1 MSCRWIKG
9 VIFAGL
15 AISWTAATAEP
26 VCTGGI
32 RVEGSVTDPTGAV
45 IPGAQVQAASGERTA
60 ADVSGHYVLP
70 CVAGISVRITAQFP
84 GFSSVTSLKN
94 GMRGGTVHLDLKL
107 PIERVQT
114 SVQVNGDAPGVDT
127 ESAASASDLNSADLA
142 RLPDDPDDLLRELQT
157 LAAAAGGDPSA
168 TTVVVDGFQNG
179 SAMPPKSAI
188 ASVRVNP
195 DLFSAEYENPLWHG
209 GRIEI
214 TTKPGAESLHGAVFF
229 SGSAG
234 PFNATDPFAF
244 TATPASK
251 KRYGFELTGPILR
264 QKSGFS
270 LALEKRDIDEFNV
283 VNAMTLDSNDHEVP
297 SHASVPAPQRL
308 WIASARSDW
317 QLTPKDRVTASF
329 SANVNNLTNQGV
341 GGLVL
346 PEAGYSSLASEYD
359 LRFTNLQ
366 TPDANLLHQTRVGIS
381 WKQTQET
388 PSSTAPSLQVAG
400 FFTGGGATSQNV
412 NDGEHDLE
420 IDDDLTITHG
430 AHTFKFGGEA
440 IGNFVSDFD
449 PNTFNGAFVF
459 GGGSA
464 PQLDASNNP
473 TGQTTTISGL
483 EQYRRTL
490 ESLPGGSP
498 TTYQLTSGTP
508 LISLSHWDLG
518 LYAQDTIKLNPR
530 LSVDAGLRYQLWTTP
545 DSFVEIGPRLSI
557 SWAPDRKQ
565 TWVIHARA
573 GLFTGSQDISVPVDV
588 VRLNGTRQREVYVY
602 SPSYNDPLGSSPGSI
617 QVSTVN
623 RFAPGYGQTPT
634 FQTLL
639 AVEHEFPHHWHAQ
652 ANINY
657 GATWQA
663 FRIVNINA
671 PLVSLEVGTAP
682 DPTAA
687 LLAPRPIAPNLNINQ
702 YQMYGHSRGTYDWV
716 TLDQTS
722 LKRFSLHLYYA
733 YLSFKEDE
741 QTPQSSYREEG
752 EAGRPWWMTRGG
764 PTVEGSVTLP
774 FKIELDSQFST
785 RPGRPYNITTGTD
798 ANGDGSFNDRAAF
811 AAASGV
817 GVYSTR
823 FGLLTSNT
831 INGSVPYNLGTMP
844 RTMHLDAN
852 LTRTIPLNPRDKDHP
867 RTITFNARSANLLN
881 HTNVTAVNSVLS
893 SSALGAPIAA
903 ETARRLELGA
913 RFSF

>member
-1 MSCRWIKG
+1 MF
-9 VIFAGL
+9 FAGL
-15 AISWTAATAEP
+15 AAFWIFVAAGQT
-26 VCTGGI
+26 CTGGI
-32 RVEGSVTDPTGAV
+32 RVEGTIADPTGAV
-45 IPGAQVQAASGERTA
+45 IPGAQVQAASGERTE
-60 ADVSGHYVLP
+60 ADPSGHYVLP
-70 CVAGISVRITAQFP
+70 CVTGIPARITAQFP
-84 GFSSVTSLKN
+84 GFTSETSVADGL
-94 GMRGGTVHLDLKL
+94 RGATVRLDLKL
-107 PIERVQT
+107 PIETVRT
-114 SVQVNGDAPGVDT
+114 SVHVNADAPGVDT
-127 ESAASASDLNSADLA
+127 ESAASDLNAADLA

-209 GRIEI
+209 GLIEI
-214 TTKPGAESLHGAVFF
+214 TTKPGAESLHGALFF
-229 SGSAG
+229 TGSAG
-234 PFNATDPFAF
+234 AFNATDPFAY

-251 KRYGFELTGPILR
+251 RRYGFELTGPILR
-264 QKSGFS
+264 RRSGFS

-283 VNAMTLDSNDHEVP
+283 VNATTLDSNNNQVP
-297 SHASVPAPQRL
+297 FHATVPAPQHL

-317 QLTPKDRVTASF
+317 QFTPNDRMTASF
-329 SANVNNLTNQGV
+329 SANVSDVANQGV

-346 PEAGYSSLASEYD
+346 PEAGYSSLGSEYD
-359 LRFTNLQ
+359 LRFTNIQ
-366 TPDANLLHQTRVGIS
+366 TPNANMLHQTRVGIS
-381 WKQTQET
+381 WKNTQET
-388 PSSTAPSLQVAG
+388 ASSTAPSLQVAG
-400 FFTGGGATSQNV
+400 FFTGGGAASQSV
-412 NDGEHDLE
+412 NDHERDLE
-420 IDDDLTITHG
+420 IDDDLTITRG
-430 AHTFKFGGEA
+430 KHTVKFGGEA
-440 IGNFVSDFD
+440 IGNFISDFD
-449 PNTFNGAFVF
+449 PDTFNGAFVF

-490 ESLPGGSP
+490 LSLPGGSP

-518 LYAQDTIKLNPR
+518 LYAQDTIKLTPR
-530 LSVDAGLRYQLWTTP
+530 LTVDAGLRYQLWTTP
-545 DSFVEIGPRLSI
+545 DSFVEFGPRLSI
-557 SWAPDRKQ
+557 SWAPDRRQ
-565 TWVIHARA
+565 TWIIHTRA

-588 VRLNGTRQREVYVY
+588 LRLNGTLQHQVYVY
-602 SPSYNDPLGSSPGSI
+602 SPSYTDPLAPSPGSI

-623 RFAPGYGQTPT
+623 RFAPGYGQKPT
-634 FQTLL
+634 FQTYI

-652 ANINY
+652 VNINY
-657 GATWQA
+657 GATWNA

-671 PLVSLEVGTAP
+671 PLVSPEVGTAP
-682 DPTAA
+682 NPTTA

-716 TLDQTS
+716 TLDQHS
-722 LKRFSLHLYYA
+722 FKRFTLHLYYA

-741 QTPQSSYREEG
+741 QTPQSSYREQG

-764 PTVEGSVTLP
+764 PTIEGSVILP

-811 AAASGV
+811 ASAPGP

-823 FGLLTSNT
+823 FGLLTSDT
-831 INGSVPYNLGTMP
+831 INGDVPYNLGTMP
-844 RTMHLDAN
+844 RTVHLDAN
-852 LTRTIPLNPRDKDHP
+852 LSRTIALNPRDKDHP
-867 RTITFNARSANLLN
+867 RTVTLNARSANLLN

-893 SSALGAPIAA
+893 SSALGAPVAA
-903 ETARRLELGA
+903 EAARRLELGV

>member
-1 MSCRWIKG
+1 MIL
-9 VIFAGL
+9 AGL
-15 AISWTAATAEP
+15 AVPWTGPAAEP
-26 VCTGGI
+26 ICRSGI
-32 RVEGSVTDPTGAV
+32 RVEGTITDPTGAV
-45 IPGAQVQAASGERTA
+45 IPGARVQAASGERTDA
-60 ADVSGHYVLP
+60 NASGHYVLP
-70 CVAGISVRITAQFP
+70 CIAGTSAHITAQFP
-84 GFSSVTSLKN
+84 GFTSVTSIRN
-94 GMRGGTVHLDLKL
+94 GLRGSTVRLDLKL

-114 SVQVNGDAPGVDT
+114 SVQVNAESAGVDT
-127 ESAASASDLNSADLA
+127 ESASAASDLNAADLA

-157 LAAAAGGDPSA
+157 LAGAAGGDPSA

-179 SAMPPKSAI
+179 SAMPPKSSI
-188 ASVRVNP
+188 ASIRVNP
-195 DLFSAEYENPLWHG
+195 DLFSAEYENPLWHS

-214 TTKPGAESLHGAVFF
+214 TTKPGAESLHGALFF
-229 SGSAG
+229 TGSAG
-234 PFNATDPFAF
+234 AFNATDPFAF
-244 TATPASK
+244 SATPASK

-264 QKSGFS
+264 RRSGFS

-283 VNAMTLDSNDHEVP
+283 VNAVTLDTNGNQTP
-297 SHASVPAPQRL
+297 LHATTPASQRL
-308 WIASARSDW
+308 WIGSARSDW
-317 QLTPKDRVTASF
+317 QLTPNDRVTTSF
-329 SANVNNLTNQGV
+329 SANVNDLANQGV

-366 TPDANLLHQTRVGIS
+366 TPNASLLHQTRVGIS
-381 WKQTQET
+381 WKNTQQT
-388 PSSTAPSLQVAG
+388 PSSTAPSLQIAG
-400 FFTGGGATSQNV
+400 FFTGGGAITQNV
-412 NDGEHDLE
+412 NDRQRDLE
-420 IDDDLTITHG
+420 VDDDLAITHSV
-430 AHTFKFGGEA
+430 HTFKFGGEA
-440 IGNFVSDFD
+440 IGNLISDFD

-473 TGQTTTISGL
+473 TGEITTISGL

-490 ESLPGGSP
+490 LSLPGGSP
-498 TTYQLTSGTP
+498 TTYQLTSGMP

-518 LYAQDTIKLNPR
+518 LYAQDTIKLKPN
-530 LSVDAGLRYQLWTTP
+530 LTLDAGLRYQLWTTP
-545 DSFVEIGPRLSI
+545 DSFVEFGPRISV

-565 TWVIHARA
+565 TWVIHTRA
-573 GLFTGSQDISVPVDV
+573 GLFTGSQDLSVPVDV
-588 VRLNGTRQREVYVY
+588 LRLNGSRQREVYVY
-602 SPSYNDPLGSSPGSI
+602 SPSYSDPLGSSPGSI

-639 AVEHEFPHHWHAQ
+639 AVEHVFPHHWHAQ
-652 ANINY
+652 VNIDY
-657 GATWQA
+657 GAAWQS

-671 PLVSLEVGTAP
+671 PLVSPEVGTGP
-682 DPTAA
+682 NPTAA
-687 LLAPRPIAPNLNINQ
+687 LLAPRPIAPSLNINQ

-722 LKRFSLHLYYA
+722 MKRFTLHLYYA

-741 QTPQSSYREEG
+741 QTPQSSYREQG

-774 FKIELDSQFST
+774 FRIELDSQFST
-785 RPGRPYNITTGTD
+785 RPGKPYNITTGTD

-811 AAASGV
+811 ASAPGP

-831 INGSVPYNLGTMP
+831 INGNVPYDLGTMP
-844 RTMHLDAN
+844 RTVHLDAN
-852 LTRTIPLNPRDKDHP
+852 LSRTIALNPRAKDYP
-867 RTITFNARSANLLN
+867 RTMTLNARSANLLN

-893 SSALGAPIAA
+893 SSALGAPVAA
-903 ETARRLELGA
+903 EAARRLELGV

>member
-1 MSCRWIKG
+1 MRRRWSLVLVVAVTMAPSMTLPQQRCANG
-9 VIFAGL
+9 M
-15 AISWTAATAEP
+15 
-26 VCTGGI
+26 
-32 RVEGSVTDPTGAV
+32 RVEGTVTDPTGAV
-45 IPGAQVQAASGERTA
+45 IPGAQVQSASGERTE
-60 ADVSGHYVLP
+60 ADGSGHYVLP
-70 CVAGISVRITAQFP
+70 CIASIPVRITAQFP
-84 GFSSVTSLKN
+84 GFTSAASVTS
-94 GMRGGTVHLDLKL
+94 GPRGSTVRLDLKL
-107 PIERVQT
+107 PIETVRT
-114 SVQVNGDAPGVDT
+114 DVQVNGNVPAVDT
-127 ESAASASDLNSADLA
+127 EGGEAASDLSGDDLA

-229 SGSAG
+229 TGSAG
-234 PFNATDPFAF
+234 AFNATDPFAF

-283 VNAMTLDSNDHEVP
+283 VNATTLDSNDDQAPFHSTVP
-297 SHASVPAPQRL
+297 TPQHL

-317 QLTPKDRVTASF
+317 QLTPNDRVTASF
-329 SANVNNLTNQGV
+329 SANVNDLANQGV

-359 LRFTNLQ
+359 LHFTNVQ
-366 TPDANLLHQTRVGIS
+366 TPNANMLHQTRVGIS
-381 WKQTQET
+381 WKNTQET

-400 FFTGGGATSQNV
+400 FFTGGGAISQNL
-412 NDGEHDLE
+412 NDREHDLE
-420 IDDDLTITHG
+420 IDDDLTITRG
-430 AHTFKFGGEA
+430 AHTIKFGGEA

-464 PQLDASNNP
+464 PALDDSNNP
-473 TGQTTTISGL
+473 TGETTTISGI

-490 ESLPGGSP
+490 LDLPGGSP

-518 LYAQDTIKLNPR
+518 LYAQDTIKLTPR
-530 LSVDAGLRYQLWTTP
+530 VSVDAGLRYQLWTTP
-545 DSFVEIGPRLSI
+545 DSFVEFGPRLSI

-565 TWVIHARA
+565 AWIIHARA
-573 GLFTGSQDISVPVDV
+573 GLFTGSHDISVPLDV
-588 VRLNGTRQREVYVY
+588 LRLNGTLQHQIYVY
-602 SPSYNDPLGSSPGSI
+602 SPSYTDPLGSSPGSI

-634 FQTLL
+634 FQTYI

-652 ANINY
+652 VNINY
-657 GATWQA
+657 GATWNA

-671 PLVSLEVGTAP
+671 PLVSPEVGTAP

-702 YQMYGHSRGTYDWV
+702 YQMYGHSRGSYDWV
-716 TLDQTS
+716 TLDQHSFKHFT
-722 LKRFSLHLYYA
+722 LHLYYA

-741 QTPQSSYREEG
+741 QTPQSSYREQG

-764 PTVEGSVTLP
+764 PSVEGSVILP
-774 FKIELDSQFST
+774 FKLELDSQFST

-811 AAASGV
+811 ASMPGP

-831 INGSVPYNLGTMP
+831 IDGNVPYNLGTMP
-844 RTMHLDAN
+844 RTVHLDAN
-852 LTRTIPLNPRDKDHP
+852 LTRTFALNPRDKDHP
-867 RTITFNARSANLLN
+867 RTMTLNARSANLLN

-893 SSALGAPIAA
+893 SSALGEPVAA
-903 ETARRLELGA
+903 ETARRLELGV

>member
-1 MSCRWIKG
+1 MIL
-9 VIFAGL
+9 AGL
-15 AISWTAATAEP
+15 AVCWSAATAEP
-26 VCTGGI
+26 ICTGGI
-32 RVEGSVTDPTGAV
+32 RVEGTITDPTGAV
-45 IPGAQVQAASGERTA
+45 IPGAQVQAASGEHTDADA
-60 ADVSGHYVLP
+60 AGHYVLP
-70 CVAGISVRITAQFP
+70 CVAGIPARITAQFP
-84 GFSSVTSLKN
+84 GFSRVTSVRN
-94 GMRGGTVHLDLKL
+94 VMRGSTVHLNLKL
-107 PIERVQT
+107 PIETVQT
-114 SVQVNGDAPGVDT
+114 SVQVNGDAPGVDA
-127 ESAASASDLNSADLA
+127 ESATAASDLSSADLA
-142 RLPDDPDDLLRELQT
+142 QLPDDPDDLLRELQT

-179 SAMPPKSAI
+179 SAMPPKSSI

-214 TTKPGAESLHGAVFF
+214 TTKPGAESLHGALFF
-229 SGSAG
+229 TGSAG
-234 PFNATDPFAF
+234 EFNATDPFAY

-251 KRYGFELTGPILR
+251 KRYGFELTGPIRR

-270 LALEKRDIDEFNV
+270 LALEKRNIDEFNV
-283 VNAMTLDSNDHEVP
+283 VNAITLDSSNNQVP
-297 SHASVPAPQRL
+297 FHASVAAPQRL

-317 QLTPKDRVTASF
+317 QLTSMDRVTASF
-329 SANVNNLTNQGV
+329 SANVNNLANQGV

-346 PEAGYSSLASEYD
+346 PDAGYSSLTSEYD

-366 TPDANLLHQTRVGIS
+366 MPTANLLHQTRIGIS
-381 WKQTQET
+381 WKTTEQT

-400 FFTGGGATSQNV
+400 FFTGGGAISQNV
-412 NDGEHDLE
+412 NDHEHDLE
-420 IDDDLTITHG
+420 IDDDLTLTRG
-430 AHTFKFGGEA
+430 THTFKFGGEV
-440 IGNFVSDFD
+440 IGNLVNDYD

-464 PQLDASNNP
+464 PELDASNNP
-473 TGQTTTISGL
+473 TDQTTTISGL

-490 ESLPGGSP
+490 ERLPGGSP

-518 LYAQDTIKLNPR
+518 FYAQDTMKLTPR
-530 LSVDAGLRYQLWTTP
+530 LSVDVGLRYQLWTTP
-545 DSFVEIGPRLSI
+545 DSFVEFGPRFSI

-573 GLFTGSQDISVPVDV
+573 GLFTGSQDISIPVDV
-588 VRLNGTRQREVYVY
+588 LRLNGSRQREIYVY
-602 SPSYNDPLGSSPGSI
+602 SPSYADPLGQSPGSI

-634 FQTLL
+634 FQTFI
-639 AVEHEFPHHWHAQ
+639 AVEHEFPHRWHAQ
-652 ANINY
+652 ANFNY

-663 FRIVNINA
+663 FRIININA
-671 PLVSLEVGTAP
+671 PQVGAEVGTAP

-687 LLAPRPIAPNLNINQ
+687 LLAPRPIAPNQNINQ
-702 YQMYGHSRGTYDWV
+702 YQMYRHSRGTYDWV

-722 LKRFSLHLYYA
+722 LKRFTLHLYYA
-733 YLSFKEDE
+733 YLSFKEDA
-741 QTPQSSYREEG
+741 QTPQSSYREQG

-785 RPGRPYNITTGTD
+785 RPGKPYNITTGTD

-811 AAASGV
+811 AFAPGP
-817 GVYSTR
+817 GVYTTR

-831 INGSVPYNLGTMP
+831 INGNVPFNLGTMP
-844 RTMHLDAN
+844 RTVHLDVN
-852 LTRTIPLNPRDKDHP
+852 LSRALALNPRDKDHP
-867 RTITFNARSANLLN
+867 RTITINARSANLLN

-893 SSALGAPIAA
+893 SSALGTPVAA
-903 ETARRLELGA
+903 EAARRLELGA

>member
-1 MSCRWIKG
+1 MDRRWTNWM
-9 VIFAGL
+9 VFAGL
-15 AISWTAATAEP
+15 SVLCAIAAAEP
-26 VCTGGI
+26 TCTSGL
-32 RVEGSVTDPTGAV
+32 RVEGTITDPTGAV
-45 IPGAQVQAASGERTA
+45 IPGARVQAASGERTI
-60 ADVSGHYVLP
+60 ADASGHYILA
-70 CVAGISVRITAQFP
+70 CVAGIPARITAEFP
-84 GFSSVTSLKN
+84 GLTSVTSVEN
-94 GMRGGTVHLDLKL
+94 GPLGGTVRLDLKL
-107 PIERVQT
+107 PIETVQT
-114 SVQVNGDAPGVDT
+114 SVQVNADAAEVNA
-127 ESAASASDLNSADLA
+127 ESATAASDLNSADLA
-142 RLPDDPDDLLRELQT
+142 RLPDDPDDLLRELQM

-195 DLFSAEYENPLWHG
+195 DMFSAEYENPLWHG

-214 TTKPGAESLHGAVFF
+214 TTRPGAESLHGALFF
-229 SGSAG
+229 TGSAG
-234 PFNATDPFAF
+234 VFNATDPFAF
-244 TATPASK
+244 MATPASK
-251 KRYGFELTGPILR
+251 KRYGFELTGPLVR
-264 QKSGFS
+264 QRSGFS
-270 LALEKRDIDEFNV
+270 LALEKRDINEFNV
-283 VNAMTLDSNDHEVP
+283 VNATTLDTSETQAP
-297 SHASVPAPQRL
+297 FHASVPAPQRL

-317 QLTPKDRVTASF
+317 QVTSKDRVTGSF
-329 SANVNNLTNQGV
+329 SANVNHLANQGV

-359 LRFTNLQ
+359 LRFTNIQ
-366 TPDANLLHQTRVGIS
+366 TPTAKLLHQTRVGVS
-381 WKQTQET
+381 WKSTRQT

-412 NDGEHDLE
+412 NDREHDVE
-420 IDDDLTITHG
+420 IDDDLTVTRG
-430 AHTFKFGGEA
+430 AHTFKSGGEA
-440 IGNFVSDFD
+440 IGNLVSDFD

-473 TGQTTTISGL
+473 TGQTTAISGL

-490 ESLPGGSP
+490 LNLPGGSP

-545 DSFVEIGPRLSI
+545 DSFVEFGPRLSI

-565 TWVIHARA
+565 NWILHARA

-588 VRLNGTRQREVYVY
+588 LRLNGTRQREVSVY
-602 SPSYNDPLGSSPGSI
+602 SPSYTDPLAPKPDSI

-623 RFAPGYGQTPT
+623 RFAPGYGQKPT
-634 FQTLL
+634 FQAFL
-639 AVEHEFPHHWHAQ
+639 AVEHQFPHNWHAQ
-652 ANINY
+652 ANFNY
-657 GATWQA
+657 GAAWQS

-671 PLVSLEVGTAP
+671 PLVSPEMGTAP

-702 YQMYGHSRGTYDWV
+702 YQMYGHSRGTYDWI

-722 LKRFSLHLYYA
+722 MKRFTLHLYYA

-741 QTPQSSYREEG
+741 QTPQSSYREQG

-764 PTVEGSVTLP
+764 PTVEASVVLP

-811 AAASGV
+811 ASAPGP
-817 GVYSTR
+817 GVYNTR
-823 FGLLTSNT
+823 FGLLTSNS
-831 INGSVPYNLGTMP
+831 IDGNVPYNLGTMP
-844 RTMHLDAN
+844 RTVHLDAN
-852 LTRTIPLNPRDKDHP
+852 LSRTIALNPRDKDHP
-867 RTITFNARSANLLN
+867 RSLAINARSANLIN

-893 SSALGAPIAA
+893 SSALGAPVAA
-903 ETARRLELGA
+903 EAARRLELGA

>member
-1 MSCRWIKG
+1 MSRRWIQG
-9 VIFAGL
+9 MIFAGL
-15 AISWTAATAEP
+15 AVSWTAMAEP
-26 VCTGGI
+26 ICTGGV
-32 RVEGSVTDPTGAV
+32 RVEGTITDPTGAV
-45 IPGAQVQAASGERTA
+45 IPGARVQSGSGEGVD
-60 ADVSGHYVLP
+60 ADASGHYVLP
-70 CVAGISVRITAQFP
+70 CITGIPVRITAQFP
-84 GFSSVTSLKN
+84 GFTSVTATKN
-94 GMRGGTVHLDLKL
+94 GPRGGTVRLDLKL
-107 PIERVQT
+107 PIETVQT
-114 SVQVNGDAPGVDT
+114 SVQVNADAPGVNT
-127 ESAASASDLNSADLA
+127 ENASAASELNSADLA
-142 RLPDDPDDLLRELQT
+142 GLPDDPDDLLRELQT

-179 SAMPPKSAI
+179 SAMPPKSSI

-214 TTKPGAESLHGAVFF
+214 TTKPGAESLHGASFF
-229 SGSAG
+229 TGSAG
-234 PFNATDPFAF
+234 AFNATDPFAF

-251 KRYGFELTGPILR
+251 KRYGFELTGPIFR

-283 VNAMTLDSNDHEVP
+283 VNAVTLDSSDNQAP
-297 SHASVPAPQRL
+297 YHASVPAAQRL

-317 QLTPKDRVTASF
+317 QLTPNDRMTASF
-329 SANVNNLTNQGV
+329 SANVNNLANQGV

-346 PEAGYSSLASEYD
+346 PEAGYSSLTKEYD
-359 LRFTNLQ
+359 LHFTNLQ
-366 TPDANLLHQTRVGIS
+366 TPNTRLLHQTRVGFS
-381 WKQTQET
+381 WKTAQQA
-388 PSSTAPSLQVAG
+388 PSSTVPSLQVAG
-400 FFTGGGATSQNV
+400 FFSGGGAISQNL
-412 NDGEHDLE
+412 NGREHDLE
-420 IDDDLTITHG
+420 IDDDLTVTHG
-430 AHTFKFGGEA
+430 GHTFKFGGET
-440 IGNFVSDFD
+440 IGNFINDLD

-464 PQLDASNNP
+464 PRLDAANNP

-490 ESLPGGSP
+490 LNLPGGSP
-498 TTYQLTSGTP
+498 TTYELTSGTP
-508 LISLSHWDLG
+508 LISLSHWDIG
-518 LYAQDTIKLNPR
+518 LYAQDTIKLNQR

-545 DSFVEIGPRLSI
+545 DSYVEFGPRLSI

-565 TWVIHARA
+565 AWVIHARA

-588 VRLNGTRQREVYVY
+588 LRLNGTRQREVYVY
-602 SPSYNDPLGSSPGSI
+602 SPSYTDPLGPNPGSI

-639 AVEHEFPHHWHAQ
+639 AIEHEFPHHWHAQ
-652 ANINY
+652 VNINY
-657 GATWQA
+657 GAAWQS

-671 PLVSLEVGTAP
+671 PIMSPEVGAAP
-682 DPTAA
+682 DLTAA
-687 LLAPRPIAPNLNINQ
+687 LLAPRPGAPNLNINQ

-716 TLDQTS
+716 TLEQNSMKHFT
-722 LKRFSLHLYYA
+722 LHLYYA
-733 YLSFKEDE
+733 YLSFKEDA
-741 QTPQSSYREEG
+741 QTPQSSYREQG

-764 PTVEGSVTLP
+764 PSVETSVKLP
-774 FKIELDSQFST
+774 FKLEFDTQFST

-811 AAASGV
+811 ASAPGP

-823 FGLLTSNT
+823 FGLLTANT
-831 INGSVPYNLGTMP
+831 VNGTVPFDLGTMP
-844 RTMHLDAN
+844 RTVHLDAN
-852 LTRTIPLNPRDKDHP
+852 LSCTIALNPRDKDHP
-867 RTITFNARSANLLN
+867 RTVTLNARSANLLN

-893 SSALGAPIAA
+893 SSALGVPVAA
-903 ETARRLELGA
+903 ETARRLELGV

>member
-1 MSCRWIKG
+1 MSRRWIKQM
-9 VIFAGL
+9 IFAGV
-15 AISWTAATAEP
+15 AVCWTAAMAEP
-26 VCTGGI
+26 FCTGGI
-32 RVEGSVTDPTGAV
+32 RVEGTITDPTGAV
-45 IPGAQVQAASGERTA
+45 IPGAQVQAASGEHTE
-60 ADVSGHYVLP
+60 ADASGHYVLP
-70 CVAGISVRITAQFP
+70 CVAGIPVRIKAQFP
-84 GFSSVTSLKN
+84 GFSSVTSVKK
-94 GMRGGTVHLDLKL
+94 GMHGSTVHLDLKL
-107 PIERVQT
+107 PIETVQT
-114 SVQVNGDAPGVDT
+114 SVQVNGDASGVDT
-127 ESAASASDLNSADLA
+127 EGAAEASDLNSADLA

-179 SAMPPKSAI
+179 SAMPPKSSI

-214 TTKPGAESLHGAVFF
+214 TTKPGAESLHGGLFF
-229 SGSAG
+229 TGGAG

-283 VNAMTLDSNDHEVP
+283 VNAVTLDGNDSQEAF
-297 SHASVPAPQRL
+297 HASVEAPQRL

-317 QLTPKDRVTASF
+317 QLASNDRMTASF
-329 SANVNNLTNQGV
+329 SANVNHLTNQGV

-366 TPDANLLHQTRVGIS
+366 TPTASLLHQTRVGIS
-381 WKQTQET
+381 WKTTEQT

-400 FFTGGGATSQNV
+400 FFTGGGAISQNV
-412 NDGEHDLE
+412 NDSEHDLE
-420 IDDDLTITHG
+420 IDDDLTITRG

-440 IGNFVSDFD
+440 IAGFINDFD

-464 PQLDASNNP
+464 PELDASNNQ

-518 LYAQDTIKLNPR
+518 FYAQDTMKLNPR
-530 LSVDAGLRYQLWTTP
+530 LSIDAGLRYQLWTTP
-545 DSFVEIGPRLSI
+545 NSFVEFGPRLSI
-557 SWAPDRKQ
+557 TWAPDRKQ

-573 GLFTGSQDISVPVDV
+573 GLFTGSQDISISVDV
-588 VRLNGTRQREVYVY
+588 LRLNGTRQREVYVY
-602 SPSYNDPLGSSPGSI
+602 SPSYTDPLGLSPGSI

-634 FQTLL
+634 FQTFI

-652 ANINY
+652 VNINY
-657 GATWQA
+657 GAAWQSY
-663 FRIVNINA
+663 RIVNINA
-671 PLVSLEVGTAP
+671 PLVSPEVGTAP

-687 LLAPRPIAPNLNINQ
+687 LLAPRPIAPNQNINQ
-702 YQMYGHSRGTYDWV
+702 YQMYGHSRGYYDWV
-716 TLDQTS
+716 TLDQS
-722 LKRFSLHLYYA
+722 SMKRFTLHLYYA
-733 YLSFKEDE
+733 YLSFKEDA
-741 QTPQSSYREEG
+741 QTPQSSYREQG

-764 PTVEGSVTLP
+764 PTVEGSVALP

-785 RPGRPYNITTGTD
+785 RPGKPYNITTGTD

-811 AAASGV
+811 ASAPGP
-817 GVYSTR
+817 GVYSTP

-831 INGSVPYNLGTMP
+831 INGNVPYNLGTMP
-844 RTMHLDAN
+844 RTVHLDAN
-852 LTRTIPLNPRDKDHP
+852 LSRVIALNPRDKDHP
-867 RTITFNARSANLLN
+867 RTITINARSANLLN

-893 SSALGAPIAA
+893 SSALGAPVAA
-903 ETARRLELGA
+903 EAARRLELGA

>member
-1 MSCRWIKG
+1 MRI
-9 VIFAGL
+9 
-15 AISWTAATAEP
+15 
-26 VCTGGI
+26 
-32 RVEGSVTDPTGAV
+32 EGTVADPTGAV
-45 IPGAQVQAASGERTA
+45 IPGAEVQTASGERA
-60 ADVSGHYVLP
+60 VADASGNYVLP
-70 CVAGISVRITAQFP
+70 CITSIPVRITAQFP
-84 GFSSVTSLKN
+84 GFASATSVTSAP
-94 GMRGGTVHLDLKL
+94 RGSTVRLDLKL
-107 PIERVQT
+107 PIETVST
-114 SVQVNGDAPGVDT
+114 NVQVTGNAAVVDT
-127 ESAASASDLNSADLA
+127 EGGAAASDLSSADLA

-214 TTKPGAESLHGAVFF
+214 TTRPGAESLHGAVFF
-229 SGSAG
+229 TGSAG
-234 PFNATDPFAF
+234 AFNATDPFAF

-283 VNAMTLDSNDHEVP
+283 VNATTLDSNDNQVP
-297 SHASVPAPQRL
+297 LHATVPAPQHL

-317 QLTPKDRVTASF
+317 QLTPNDRVTASF
-329 SANVNNLTNQGV
+329 SANVNDLANQGV

-359 LRFTNLQ
+359 LHFTNIQ
-366 TPDANLLHQTRVGIS
+366 TPNANMLHQTRVGIS
-381 WKQTQET
+381 WKNTQET

-400 FFTGGGATSQNV
+400 FFTGGGAISQNL
-412 NDGEHDLE
+412 NDRERDLE
-420 IDDDLTITHG
+420 IDDDLTITRG
-430 AHTFKFGGEA
+430 AHTIKFGGEA

-464 PQLDASNNP
+464 PALDASNNP
-473 TGQTTTISGL
+473 TGQTTTISGI

-490 ESLPGGSP
+490 LSLPGGSP

-508 LISLSHWDLG
+508 LISLSHWDVG
-518 LYAQDTIKLNPR
+518 LYAQDTIKIAPR

-545 DSFVEIGPRLSI
+545 DSFVEFGPRLSI

-565 TWVIHARA
+565 TWIIHMRA

-588 VRLNGTRQREVYVY
+588 LRLNGTVQHQVYVY
-602 SPSYNDPLGSSPGSI
+602 SPSYADPLGPSPGSI

-634 FQTLL
+634 FQTYV

-652 ANINY
+652 ININY
-657 GATWQA
+657 GATWNA

-671 PLVSLEVGTAP
+671 PQVSPEVGTAP

-716 TLDQTS
+716 TLDQHS
-722 LKRFSLHLYYA
+722 LKRFTLHLYYA

-741 QTPQSSYREEG
+741 QTPQSSYREQG

-764 PTVEGSVTLP
+764 PTVEGSVILP
-774 FKIELDSQFST
+774 FKLELDSQFST

-798 ANGDGSFNDRAAF
+798 ANGDGSFNDRAAYAS
-811 AAASGV
+811 AAGS

-831 INGSVPYNLGTMP
+831 INGNVPYNLGTMP
-844 RTMHLDAN
+844 RTVHLDAN
-852 LTRTIPLNPRDKDHP
+852 LTRTIALNPRDKDHP
-867 RTITFNARSANLLN
+867 RTMTVNARSANLLN
-881 HTNVTAVNSVLS
+881 HTNVTAVNSVLAS
-893 SSALGAPIAA
+893 SVLGAPVAA
-903 ETARRLELGA
+903 ETARRLELGV

>member
-1 MSCRWIKG
+1 MSRGWIKG
-9 VIFAGL
+9 IIFAGL
-15 AISWTAATAEP
+15 AVAWTAAVAEQT
-26 VCTGGI
+26 CAGGI
-32 RVEGSVTDPTGAV
+32 RVEGTIADPTGAA
-45 IPGAQVQAASGERTA
+45 IPGARVQAASGEVTN
-60 ADVSGHYVLP
+60 ADASGHYVLP
-70 CVAGISVRITAQFP
+70 CIAGIPARITAQFP
-84 GFSSVTSLKN
+84 GFSSATAVTN
-94 GMRGGTVHLDLKL
+94 GPRGGAARLDLRL
-107 PIERVQT
+107 PIEMVRT
-114 SVQVNGDAPGVDT
+114 SVQVDGDAPGVDA
-127 ESAASASDLNSADLA
+127 ESASAAGDLDSADLA

-168 TTVVVDGFQNG
+168 ATVVVDGFQNG

-229 SGSAG
+229 TGSAED
-234 PFNATDPFAF
+234 FNATDPFAF

-251 KRYGFELTGPILR
+251 KRYGFEVTGPILR

-270 LALEKRDIDEFNV
+270 LAFERREINEFNV
-283 VNAMTLDSNDHEVP
+283 VNAITLDSSDDP
-297 SHASVPAPQRL
+297 APFHASVPAPQRL

-317 QLTPKDRVTASF
+317 QLTSKDRVTASF
-329 SANVNNLTNQGV
+329 SANVNNLANQGV

-346 PEAGYSSLASEYD
+346 PEAGYASLASEYD
-359 LRFTNLQ
+359 LRFTNMQ
-366 TPDANLLHQTRVGIS
+366 APNANLLHQTRMGFS
-381 WKQTQET
+381 WKSTQQT

-400 FFTGGGATSQNV
+400 FFTGGGATSQNL
-412 NDGEHDLE
+412 NDRERDLE
-420 IDDDLTITHG
+420 IDDDLTITRRTQ
-430 AHTFKFGGEA
+430 TFKLGGEA
-440 IGNFVSDFD
+440 IGNFVSDLD

-464 PQLDASNNP
+464 PALDPSDSPA
-473 TGQTTTISGL
+473 GQTTTISGL

-490 ESLPGGSP
+490 LSLPGGSP

-508 LISLSHWDLG
+508 LISLTHWDLG
-518 LYAQDTIKLNPR
+518 LYAQDTIKFNPR
-530 LSVDAGLRYQLWTTP
+530 LSMDAGLRYQLWTMP
-545 DSFVEIGPRLSI
+545 DSYVEFGPRLSI
-557 SWAPDRKQ
+557 SWTPDRKQ
-565 TWVIHARA
+565 AWSIHARA

-588 VRLNGTRQREVYVY
+588 LRLNGTRQREVYVY
-602 SPSYNDPLGSSPGSI
+602 SPSYADPLGSSPGSI

-639 AVEHEFPHHWHAQ
+639 AVEREFPHHWHAL
-652 ANINY
+652 ASINY
-657 GATWQA
+657 GAAWQS
-663 FRIVNINA
+663 FRIVNVNA
-671 PLVSLEVGTAP
+671 PLVSPEVGAAP
-682 DPTAA
+682 NPTAA
-687 LLAPRPIAPNLNINQ
+687 LLAPRPIAPNMNIDQ

-716 TLDQTS
+716 TLDQSSMKHLT
-722 LKRFSLHLYYA
+722 LHLYYA

-741 QTPQSSYREEG
+741 QTPQSSYSEQG

-764 PTVEGSVTLP
+764 PSVEGSVTLP
-774 FKIELDSQFST
+774 FKIEFDSQFST

-811 AAASGV
+811 ASAPGP
-817 GVYSTR
+817 GVYNTP

-831 INGSVPYNLGTMP
+831 INGNVPCNLGTMP
-844 RTMHLDAN
+844 RTVHLDAN
-852 LTRTIPLNPRDKDHP
+852 LSRTIELNPRDKDHP
-867 RTITFNARSANLLN
+867 RTVTLNARSANLLN

-893 SSALGAPIAA
+893 SSVLGAPVAA
-903 ETARRLELGA
+903 EAARRLEFGA

>member
-1 MSCRWIKG
+1 MSRRWRKG
-9 VIFAGL
+9 TILAGL
-15 AISWTAATAEP
+15 AVFWATEA
-26 VCTGGI
+26 VGQSCAGGI
-32 RVEGSVTDPTGAV
+32 RVEGTITDPTGAV
-45 IPGAQVQAASGERTA
+45 IPGARVEAASGERTD
-60 ADVSGHYVLP
+60 ADGSGHYVLP
-70 CVAGISVRITAQFP
+70 CIGIPARITAQFP
-84 GFSSVTSLKN
+84 GFTSVTSIRS
-94 GMRGGTVHLDLKL
+94 GPRGGTARLDLKL
-107 PIERVQT
+107 PIETVRT
-114 SVQVNGDAPGVDT
+114 SVQVNADAPGVDA
-127 ESAASASDLNSADLA
+127 ESATAAGDLNREDLA

-168 TTVVVDGFQNG
+168 TTVAVDGFQNG

-209 GRIEI
+209 GHIEI
-214 TTKPGAESLHGAVFF
+214 TTRPGAESLHGALFF
-229 SGSAG
+229 AGSAG
-234 PFNATDPFAF
+234 AFNATDPFAF
-244 TATPASK
+244 AATPASK
-251 KRYGFELTGPILR
+251 KRYGFELTGPMLR

-283 VNAMTLDSNDHEVP
+283 VNAVTLDSSENEAP
-297 SHASVPAPQRL
+297 FRESVPAAQRL

-317 QLTPKDRVTASF
+317 QLTSKDRLTASF
-329 SANVNNLTNQGV
+329 SANVNDLANQGV

-359 LRFTNLQ
+359 LRFTNMQ
-366 TPDANLLHQTRVGIS
+366 TPNANLLHQTRAGIS
-381 WKQTQET
+381 WKSTRQT

-400 FFTGGGATSQNV
+400 FFTGGGAITQNL
-412 NDGEHDLE
+412 NDREQDPE
-420 IDDDLTITHG
+420 IDDDVTITRG
-430 AHTFKFGGEA
+430 AHTVKFGGEA
-440 IGNFVSDFD
+440 IGNLVSDFD

-464 PQLDASNNP
+464 PELDASGNP

-490 ESLPGGSP
+490 LSLPGGSP

-508 LISLSHWDLG
+508 LIPLSHWDLG
-518 LYAQDTIKLNPR
+518 FYAQDTARLTPR

-545 DSFVEIGPRLSI
+545 DSFAGFGPRLSI
-557 SWAPDRKQ
+557 SWAPDRKR
-565 TWVIHARA
+565 TWVFHVRA

-588 VRLNGTRQREVYVY
+588 LRLDGTRQREVYVY
-602 SPSYNDPLGSSPGSI
+602 SPSYTDPLGSSSGSI
-617 QVSTVN
+617 RVSTVN
-623 RFAPGYGQTPT
+623 RFAPGYRQTPT

-657 GATWQA
+657 GATWRA

-671 PLVSLEVGTAP
+671 PMVSPEVGTPP
-682 DPTAA
+682 DPAAA

-702 YQMYGHSRGTYDWV
+702 YQMYGHSRGAYDWV

-722 LKRFSLHLYYA
+722 LKRFTLHLYYA

-741 QTPQSSYREEG
+741 QTPQSSYSEQG

-764 PTVEGSVTLP
+764 PTVQGSVTLP
-774 FKIELDSQFST
+774 LKIELDSQFST

-811 AAASGV
+811 ASAPGP
-817 GVYSTR
+817 GVYGTP

-831 INGSVPYNLGTMP
+831 INGNVPYDPGTMP

-852 LTRTIPLNPRDKDHP
+852 LSRVTALNPRDKDHP
-867 RTITFNARSANLLN
+867 RTITVNARSANLLN

-893 SSALGAPIAA
+893 SSALGAPVAA
-903 ETARRLELGA
+903 ETARRLELGV

>member
-1 MSCRWIKG
+1 MSRRWIEG
-9 VIFAGL
+9 ILFAGL
-15 AISWTAATAEP
+15 AVSWTAPAAEQI
-26 VCTGGI
+26 CTGGI
-32 RVEGSVTDPTGAV
+32 LVEGTITDPTGAV
-45 IPGAQVQAASGERTA
+45 IPGAHVQAASGERTD
-60 ADVSGHYVLP
+60 ADASGHYVLP
-70 CVAGISVRITAQFP
+70 CAADVPARVTAQFP
-84 GFSSVTSLKN
+84 GFTSVTSIKS
-94 GMRGGTVHLDLKL
+94 GSRGGTVHLDLTL
-107 PIERVQT
+107 PIETVET
-114 SVQVNGDAPGVDT
+114 NVEVNAYAPGVDT
-127 ESAASASDLNSADLA
+127 EGASAAGDLNIADLA
-142 RLPDDPDDLLRELQT
+142 RLPDDPDDLLRELQM
-157 LAAAAGGDPSA
+157 LASAAGGDPSA
-168 TTVVVDGFQNG
+168 TTIVVDGFQNG

-188 ASVRVNP
+188 ASIRVNP

-214 TTKPGAESLHGAVFF
+214 TTKPGAESLHGALFF
-229 SGSAG
+229 TGSAG
-234 PFNATDPFAF
+234 DFNATDPFAF
-244 TATPASK
+244 TTTPASK
-251 KRYGFELTGPILR
+251 ARYGFELTGPIMR
-264 QKSGFS
+264 QRSGFS
-270 LALEKRDIDEFNV
+270 LALEKRNIDEFNV
-283 VNAMTLDSNDHEVP
+283 VNAMTLDSSYSQIP
-297 SHASVPAPQRL
+297 FHASVPAPERL

-317 QLTPKDRVTASF
+317 QVTSNDRVTASF
-329 SANVNNLTNQGV
+329 SANVNNLANQGV

-366 TPDANLLHQTRVGIS
+366 TPSPNLLHQTRVGIS
-381 WKQTQET
+381 WKSTQQT

-412 NDGEHDLE
+412 NDSEHDLE
-420 IDDDLTITHG
+420 IDDDLTITRG
-430 AHTFKFGGEA
+430 AHSFKFGGEA
-440 IGNFVSDFD
+440 IGNLVSDLD

-473 TGQTTTISGL
+473 TGQTTAISGL

-490 ESLPGGSP
+490 LSLPGGSP
-498 TTYQLTSGTP
+498 TIYQLTSGAP

-518 LYAQDTIKLNPR
+518 LYAQDTIKLNSR
-530 LSVDAGLRYQLWTTP
+530 LAIDAGLRYQLWTTP
-545 DSFVEIGPRLSI
+545 DSFVEFGPRLSI

-588 VRLNGTRQREVYVY
+588 LRLNGTRQREIYAY
-602 SPSYNDPLGSSPGSI
+602 SPSYNDPLGPSPGSI

-634 FQTLL
+634 FQTLI
-639 AVEHEFPHHWHAQ
+639 AVEHGFPHHWHAQ

-657 GATWQA
+657 GATWRA

-671 PLVSLEVGTAP
+671 PLVSPEVGTAP

-687 LLAPRPIAPNLNINQ
+687 LLAPRPITPNLNINQ

-722 LKRFSLHLYYA
+722 LKAFTLHLYYA

-741 QTPQSSYREEG
+741 QTPQSSYSEPG

-764 PTVEGSVTLP
+764 PTVEGSVMLP

-798 ANGDGSFNDRAAF
+798 ANGDGAFNDRAAF
-811 AAASGV
+811 ASAPGA

-823 FGLLTSNT
+823 FGLLTSNA
-831 INGSVPYNLGTMP
+831 INGNVPYNLGTMP
-844 RTMHLDAN
+844 RTVHLDAN
-852 LTRTIPLNPRDKDHP
+852 LNRTIALNPRDKDHP
-867 RTITFNARSANLLN
+867 RAITINARSANLLN

-903 ETARRLELGA
+903 DTARRLELGA

>member
-1 MSCRWIKG
+1 MALPQQRCSNGMRI
-9 VIFAGL
+9 
-15 AISWTAATAEP
+15 
-26 VCTGGI
+26 
-32 RVEGSVTDPTGAV
+32 EGTVADPTGAV
-45 IPGAQVQAASGERTA
+45 IPGAEVQTASGERA
-60 ADVSGHYVLP
+60 VADASGNYVLP
-70 CVAGISVRITAQFP
+70 CITSIPVRITAQFP
-84 GFSSVTSLKN
+84 GFASATSVTSAP
-94 GMRGGTVHLDLKL
+94 RGSTVRLDLKL
-107 PIERVQT
+107 PIETVST
-114 SVQVNGDAPGVDT
+114 NVQVTGNAAVVDT
-127 ESAASASDLNSADLA
+127 EGGAAASDLSSADLA

-214 TTKPGAESLHGAVFF
+214 TTRPGAESLHGAVFF
-229 SGSAG
+229 TGSAG
-234 PFNATDPFAF
+234 AFNATDPFAF

-283 VNAMTLDSNDHEVP
+283 VNATTLDSNDNQVP
-297 SHASVPAPQRL
+297 LHATVPAPQHL

-317 QLTPKDRVTASF
+317 QLTPNDRVTASF
-329 SANVNNLTNQGV
+329 SANVNDLANQGV

-359 LRFTNLQ
+359 LHFTNIQ
-366 TPDANLLHQTRVGIS
+366 TPNANMLHQTRVGIS
-381 WKQTQET
+381 WKNTQET

-400 FFTGGGATSQNV
+400 FFTGGGAISQNL
-412 NDGEHDLE
+412 NDRERDLE
-420 IDDDLTITHG
+420 IDDDLTITRG
-430 AHTFKFGGEA
+430 AHTIKFGGEA

-464 PQLDASNNP
+464 PALDASNNP
-473 TGQTTTISGL
+473 TGQTTTISGI

-490 ESLPGGSP
+490 LSLPGGSP

-508 LISLSHWDLG
+508 LISLSHWDVG
-518 LYAQDTIKLNPR
+518 LYAQDTIKIAPR

-545 DSFVEIGPRLSI
+545 DSFVEFGPRLSI

-565 TWVIHARA
+565 TWIIHMRA

-588 VRLNGTRQREVYVY
+588 LRLNGTVQHQVYVY
-602 SPSYNDPLGSSPGSI
+602 SPSYADPLGPSPGSI

-634 FQTLL
+634 FQTYV

-652 ANINY
+652 ININY
-657 GATWQA
+657 GATWNA

-671 PLVSLEVGTAP
+671 PQVSPEVGTAP

-716 TLDQTS
+716 TLDQHS
-722 LKRFSLHLYYA
+722 LKRFTLHLYYA

-741 QTPQSSYREEG
+741 QTPQSSYREQG

-764 PTVEGSVTLP
+764 PTVEGSVILP
-774 FKIELDSQFST
+774 FKLELDSQFST

-798 ANGDGSFNDRAAF
+798 ANGDGSFNDRAAYAS
-811 AAASGV
+811 AAGS

-831 INGSVPYNLGTMP
+831 INGNVPYNLGTMP
-844 RTMHLDAN
+844 RTVHLDAN
-852 LTRTIPLNPRDKDHP
+852 LTRTIALNPRDKDHP
-867 RTITFNARSANLLN
+867 RTMTVNARSANLLN
-881 HTNVTAVNSVLS
+881 HTNVTAVNSVLAS
-893 SSALGAPIAA
+893 SVLGAPVAA
-903 ETARRLELGA
+903 ETARRLELGV

>member
-1 MSCRWIKG
+1 MSRCWTNGMIS
-9 VIFAGL
+9 AGL
-15 AISWTAATAEP
+15 WVLCTLAAAQQN
-26 VCTGGI
+26 CTRGI
-32 RVEGSVTDPTGAV
+32 RVEGTITDPTGAV
-45 IPGAQVQAASGERTA
+45 VPGARVQAASGEGA
-60 ADVSGHYVLP
+60 EADALGHYVLP
-70 CVAGISVRITAQFP
+70 CIAGISARITAQFP
-84 GFSSVTSLKN
+84 GFTSVTTVKN
-94 GMRGGTVHLDLKL
+94 GTRGGTVRLDLKL
-107 PIERVQT
+107 PIETVRT
-114 SVQVNGDAPGVDT
+114 SVQVNGDASGVDT
-127 ESAASASDLNSADLA
+127 ESASAVSDLNSADLA

-179 SAMPPKSAI
+179 SAMPPKSSI

-214 TTKPGAESLHGAVFF
+214 ATKPGAESLHGALFF
-229 SGSAG
+229 TGSAG
-234 PFNATDPFAF
+234 AFNATDPFAF

-251 KRYGFELTGPILR
+251 KRYGFELTGPIVR

-283 VNAMTLDSNDHEVP
+283 VNAVTLDSNDDQVP
-297 SHASVPAPQRL
+297 FHATVPAPQRL

-317 QLTPKDRVTASF
+317 QLTSNDRMTASF
-329 SANVNNLTNQGV
+329 SANVNNLVNQGV

-366 TPDANLLHQTRVGIS
+366 TPTANLLHQTRVGIS
-381 WKQTQET
+381 WKTTEQA

-400 FFTGGGATSQNV
+400 FFTGGGAISQNV
-412 NDGEHDLE
+412 NDHEHDLE
-420 IDDDLTITHG
+420 IDDDLTLTRG
-430 AHTFKFGGEA
+430 THTFKFGGEA
-440 IGNFVSDFD
+440 IGNLVNDYD

-464 PQLDASNNP
+464 PELDTSNDP
-473 TGQTTTISGL
+473 TGQSTTISGL

-490 ESLPGGSP
+490 LSLPGGSP
-498 TTYQLTSGTP
+498 TTFQLASGTP
-508 LISLSHWDLG
+508 LISLSHRDLG
-518 LYAQDTIKLNPR
+518 FYAQDTMKLIPR
-530 LSVDAGLRYQLWTTP
+530 LSIDAGLRYQLWTTP
-545 DSFVEIGPRLSI
+545 DSFVEFGPRLSI

-573 GLFTGSQDISVPVDV
+573 GLFTGAQDISIPVDIL
-588 VRLNGTRQREVYVY
+588 RLNGSHQREVYVY
-602 SPSYNDPLGSSPGSI
+602 SPSYTDPLGPSPGSI

-634 FQTLL
+634 FQTFI

-652 ANINY
+652 ANFNY

-663 FRIVNINA
+663 FRIININA
-671 PLVSLEVGTAP
+671 PQVGSEVGTAP

-687 LLAPRPIAPNLNINQ
+687 LLAPRPIAPNQNINQ

-722 LKRFSLHLYYA
+722 LKRFTLHLYYA
-733 YLSFKEDE
+733 FLSFKEDE
-741 QTPQSSYREEG
+741 QTPQSSYREQG

-785 RPGRPYNITTGTD
+785 RPGRPYNVATGTD

-811 AAASGV
+811 ASAPGP

-831 INGSVPYNLGTMP
+831 INGNVPFNLGTMP
-844 RTMHLDAN
+844 RTVHLDTN
-852 LTRTIPLNPRDKDHP
+852 LSRVIALNPRDKDHP
-867 RTITFNARSANLLN
+867 RTITINARSANLLN

-903 ETARRLELGA
+903 ETARRLDLGV

>member
-1 MSCRWIKG
+1 MSHRWIKG
-9 VIFAGL
+9 MLFAGL
-15 AISWTAATAEP
+15 AVSWTAAAAEQT
-26 VCTGGI
+26 CSGGI
-32 RVEGSVTDPTGAV
+32 RVEGTITDQTGAV
-45 IPGAQVQAASGERTA
+45 IPGAQVQAANGERTA
-60 ADVSGHYVLP
+60 ADASGHYILP
-70 CVAGISVRITAQFP
+70 CVAGIPARITAQFP
-84 GFSSVTSLKN
+84 GFTSVTSVKSGL
-94 GMRGGTVHLDLKL
+94 RGSTLHLDLKL
-107 PIERVQT
+107 PIETVRT
-114 SVQVNGDAPGVDT
+114 SVQVNADAPGVDT

-188 ASVRVNP
+188 AFVRVNP

-214 TTKPGAESLHGAVFF
+214 TTKPGAESVHGAVFF

-251 KRYGFELTGPILR
+251 KRYGFELTGPMIR

-283 VNAMTLDSNDHEVP
+283 VNAMTLDSSDSQVP
-297 SHASVPAPQRL
+297 FHASVAAPQRL

-317 QLTPKDRVTASF
+317 QLTSKDRVTASF
-329 SANVNNLTNQGV
+329 SANVNDLANQGV

-359 LRFTNLQ
+359 LHFTNLQ
-366 TPDANLLHQTRVGIS
+366 TPNANLLHQTRVGIS
-381 WKQTQET
+381 WKSTLQT
-388 PSSTAPSLQVAG
+388 PSSGAPSLQVAG
-400 FFTGGGATSQNV
+400 FFTGGGAISQNV
-412 NDGEHDLE
+412 SDSEHDLE
-420 IDDDLTITHG
+420 IDDDLTITNSV
-430 AHTFKFGGEA
+430 HTFKFGGEA
-440 IGNFVSDFD
+440 IAGFVNDFD

-464 PQLDASNNP
+464 PQLDASNSP

-490 ESLPGGSP
+490 LSLPDGSP

-508 LISLSHWDLG
+508 QISLSHWDLG

-530 LSVDAGLRYQLWTTP
+530 LSMDAGLRYQMWTTP
-545 DSFVEIGPRLSI
+545 DSFVEFGPRLSI

-565 TWVIHARA
+565 TWVIHMRV
-573 GLFTGSQDISVPVDV
+573 GLFSGSQDKGVLVDV
-588 VRLNGTRQREVYVY
+588 LRLNGTRQREVYVY
-602 SPSYNDPLGSSPGSI
+602 SPSYTDPLGSSPGSI
-617 QVSTVN
+617 QVSTVH
-623 RFAPGYGQTPT
+623 RFAPGYGQVPT
-634 FQTLL
+634 FQTLI

-657 GATWQA
+657 GAAWQS

-671 PLVSLEVGTAP
+671 PLVSPEVGTAP

-687 LLAPRPIAPNLNINQ
+687 LLAPRPIAPNQNINQ

-722 LKRFSLHLYYA
+722 MKRFTLHLYYA

-741 QTPQSSYREEG
+741 QAPQSSYREQG

-764 PTVEGSVTLP
+764 PTVEGSLKLP

-811 AAASGV
+811 ASEPGA
-817 GVYSTR
+817 GVYSTP

-831 INGSVPYNLGTMP
+831 IDGNVPYNLGTMP
-844 RTMHLDAN
+844 RTVHLDAN
-852 LTRTIPLNPRDKDHP
+852 LSRTIALNPRDKDHP
-867 RTITFNARSANLLN
+867 RTITLSARSANLLN

-893 SSALGAPIAA
+893 SSALGAPVAA
-903 ETARRLELGA
+903 EAARRLELGA